1 MWSRSGRQV
10 RRGTARTRM
19 HHCLALSRPPTHP
32 SHTSHPVLRYLCCF
46 CLCVCVY
53 LCFDLQVDLNVFS
66 VSPLVVDLCGLTR
79 CSHKMIHS
87 VLGNRQLK
95 NEKTH
100 CLNSKLKIL
109 KMIRTVFVVW
119 FAGSKQNVLCFFTAG
134 INIHFRWR

>member
-1 MWSRSGRQV
+1 MVEKREAGSERY
-10 RRGTARTRM
+10 GTDTDAS
-19 HHCLALSRPPTHP
+19 LSRTVTSTYSPVPHESP
-32 SHTSHPVLRYLCCF
+32 SAPLSLLFLFV
-46 CLCVCVY
+46 CVCVY

-100 CLNSKLKIL
+100 CLNSK
-109 KMIRTVFVVW
+109 
-119 FAGSKQNVLCFFTAG
+119 
-134 INIHFRWR
+134 